1 MVITTTKSRHKR
13 KFSDSRKY
21 LWIGTLEGANAV
33 VTLTLLGGP
42 FLTGYL
48 LYLGATSSQIGLIL
62 SITTFVNV
70 LQIGIAYL
78 LQRVRSP
85 KWAMLGLVAVHRL
98 AWTATGL
105 IPFLFDKS
113 MWVAAYAVM
122 YTVAFIANA
131 GAGIIWTNF
140 MGDMVPASVRG
151 RYFGIRNTIV
161 NAVGSLTLFIGG
173 QILSAYPGGKGF
185 QIIFILSL
193 IFALCNIGMFFF
205 YPNLP
210 LTPSTESSMVSM
222 VKKPLRDRAFMMPV
236 LFLSLWL
243 MFQNMILPFFSYMML
258 ELVGIGY
265 DQVSIITVVQMLV
278 GMCSLYVWGNL
289 NAKYS
294 NKFLLL
300 CAMPIIA
307 LSCVSW
313 SLTAWMPAFAALLIA
328 HSLVGIGTGGFNQM
342 AFNFIIGD
350 SPKSERPM
358 FIAMYSAITGIASFF
373 GPIAG
378 GILFDWAKV
387 MPMWFQTWGLASL
400 LGLIMLLLAAT
411 LGRRVLLREGRHIN
425 DRSDKQICR

>member
-1 MVITTTKSRHKR
+1 MVILATKSRHKR

-48 LYLGATSSQIGLIL
+48 LYLGASSSQIGFIL

-70 LQIGIAYL
+70 LQIAIAYL
-78 LQRVRSP
+78 LQRVHSP
-85 KWAMLGLVAVHRL
+85 KWTLIGLVAVHRITW
-98 AWTATGL
+98 AATGL

-113 MWVAAYAVM
+113 LWITVYMIM

-185 QIIFILSL
+185 EIIFMMSL
-193 IFALCNIGMFFF
+193 VFALCNIGMFFF

-210 LTPSTESSMVSM
+210 MTRSTETNLMSM

-236 LFLSLWL
+236 LFLSVWL
-243 MFQNMILPFFSYMML
+243 LFQNMILPFFSYMML
-258 ELVGIGY
+258 ELLGVGY
-265 DQVSIITVVQMLV
+265 DQVSIIAVVQTVV

-300 CAMPIIA
+300 CTLPIIA
-307 LSCVSW
+307 MSCVAW
-313 SLTAWMPAFAALLIA
+313 SLMAWIPTFAALLIA
-328 HSLVGIGTGGFNQM
+328 HSLVGIGVGGFNQM

-350 SPKSERPM
+350 TPKTERPM
-358 FIAMYSAITGIASFF
+358 FIAMYSAITGLAAFV
-373 GPIAG
+373 GPIVG
-378 GILFDWAKV
+378 GLLFDEIKGL
-387 MPMWFQTWGLASL
+387 PMWFQTWGLAML
-400 LGLIMLLLAAT
+400 LGVCMLLLAGT
-411 LGRRVLLREGRHIN
+411 LGRNVLLREGRHVN
-425 DRSDKQICR
+425 HQSEKQISG